1 MSTFILGQA
10 SVHTSNPPNPTHAHH
25 SIPAPDRSLVTLS
38 DGKSLHVELTGPASS
53 DLTPVV
59 FVHGLGGSSATWTPL
74 LDVSGLAKT
83 RPVLTFD
90 LEGHGLSPL
99 YTTNISI
106 ESYTENVKNVMDGA
120 GVQRAVIVGHS
131 MGGLIVTT
139 FAAKY
144 PERTEKLCKPPSH
157 THLPRPN
164 QRPPL
169 KVLIGPV
176 KSFAEAGV
184 KALGARAEAVR
195 TGGMSAVA
203 DTVAAS
209 GISQKSLASRPL
221 AKGMLRASLL
231 ATPAF
236 GYALACLALT
246 KALDPDYAAIGV
258 PTLILAGDEDRTCPE
273 ATVRFLEGAIGGA
286 KVVTLRNVGHWHIVE
301 DVEGTARELRAFV
314 G

>member
-1 MSTFILGQA
+1 
-10 SVHTSNPPNPTHAHH
+10 
-25 SIPAPDRSLVTLS
+25 
-38 DGKSLHVELTGPASS
+38 
-53 DLTPVV
+53 
-59 FVHGLGGSSATWTPL
+59 
-74 LDVSGLAKT
+74 
-83 RPVLTFD
+83 VLTFD

-106 ESYTENVKNVMDGA
+106 ESYAENVKNVMDGA

-144 PERTEKLCKPPSH
+144 PERTEKLF
-157 THLPRPN
+157 
-164 QRPPL
+164 
-169 KVLIGPV
+169 LIGPV

-221 AKGMLRASLL
+221 SKGMLRASLL

-246 KALDPDYAAIGV
+246 KALDPDYAVIGV
-258 PTLILAGDEDRTCPE
+258 PTLILAGDEDKTCPE
-273 ATVRFLEGAIGGA
+273 ATVKFLEGAIGGA
-286 KVVTLRNVGHWHIVE
+286 KVVTLRDVGHWHIVE